1 MGSVQPIR
9 QAPTPLAPLDPQALD
24 NLRFIRQT
32 MENSVAFT
40 AVPGWG
46 GVAIGVSALGAALL
60 AAVAN
65 ANGNKS
71 VWLAIWL
78 GEAALALAIGVG
90 AAYCKAAR
98 MSTPGMPNTPAL
110 ARPARKFVLALLPSV
125 LVGALLTAV
134 LVRGGLYGDLPA
146 AWLLIYGM
154 GILAGGVFSVRVVP
168 VMGLC
173 FLMLGSAAVLAQ
185 ADWGNALLA
194 LGFGVVQICFGVVI
208 ARRFGG

>member
-9 QAPTPLAPLDPQALD
+9 QAPTTLLPLDPQALD

-46 GVAIGVSALGAALL
+46 GVAMGISALGAALL
-60 AAVAN
+60 AADAS

-90 AAYCKAAR
+90 EAYRKAAR
-98 MSTPGMPNTPAL
+98 MSTPTTPAL
-110 ARPARKFVLALLPSV
+110 PRPARKFVLALLPSV

-146 AWLLIYGM
+146 AWLLVYGM
-154 GILAGGVFSVRVVP
+154 GVLAGGVFSVRVVP
-168 VMGLC
+168 VMGVC
-173 FLMLGSAAVLAQ
+173 FLMLGSAAVFAP
-185 ADWGNALLA
+185 AGWGNALLA